1 MKIKELIEK
10 LKQFDENDLVMAR
23 WYEWGYEDAKE
34 PEEFDMLL
42 NVNTSCYYW
51 PHEKDEEW
59 RKDDDGYK
67 DYKRAKAVII

>member
-23 WYEWGYEDAKE
+23 WYEWGYCDAKE

-42 NVNTSCYYW
+42 NVNEEWYYW
-51 PHEKDEEW
+51 PHEKDDDW
-59 RKDDDGYK
+59 RESE
-67 DYKRAKAVII
+67 DYEKYIKAKAIIL